1 MANRAQRRATERTKL
16 PPRRVQCDDY
26 VVVID
31 GQEYRPHAGE
41 YVCFGSGSSVAD
53 YLPLMDLVELKD
65 SLDEANVGRFREAL
79 TALIQGLDG
88 SIIEWSWTD
97 NDGGPYENPPDQ
109 QTIGGLEI
117 GELMYLYQAKA
128 GQVGAGGEARNGASP
143 PPSSWTRR

>member
-41 YVCFGSGSSVAD
+41 YVCFGSSSSVAD

-65 SLDEANVGRFREAL
+65 SLDEANVGRFRQAL
-79 TALIQGLDG
+79 AAMVDGLES
-88 SIIEWSWTD
+88 SIDDWSWTD
-97 NDGGPYENPPDQ
+97 NRGHAYANPPDRE
-109 QTIGGLEI
+109 TIADLEI
-117 GELMYLYQAKA
+117 EELMYLYQAKA
-128 GQVGAGGEARNGASP
+128 GQVGEGAEAKNGSSP
-143 PPSSWTRR
+143 ST